1 MFNFGSLLKEMI
13 NFRLATEMHWN
24 EIGSRTLVKD
34 AINKI

>member
-1 MFNFGSLLKEMI
+1 MLHFGSLLKEII

-24 EIGSRTLVKD
+24 KIGSRTLVTE